1 MFAKVPCGPC
11 RRSARCTSIA
21 NTVRLRM
28 RGGPCPPW
36 KSAASGDF
44 ARLCHVL
51 IPRDTLRLAAH
62 PVSQR
67 THTARFV
74 QRTPSGVPKAC
85 SLAIPPWL
93 HTKTAE
99 TSEITEGE

>member
-1 MFAKVPCGPC
+1 MFSKVPCGPC

-28 RGGPCPPW
+28 RGGPCPPR

-67 THTARFV
+67 THTARF
-74 QRTPSGVPKAC
+74 R
-85 SLAIPPWL
+85 
-93 HTKTAE
+93 AE
-99 TSEITEGE
+99 DPERSAQGLFTCNPDPAAHKDS